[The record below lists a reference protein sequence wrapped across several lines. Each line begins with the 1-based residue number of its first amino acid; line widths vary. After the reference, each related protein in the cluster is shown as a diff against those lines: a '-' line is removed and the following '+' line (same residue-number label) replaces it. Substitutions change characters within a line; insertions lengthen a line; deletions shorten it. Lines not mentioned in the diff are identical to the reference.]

1 MYVNVTPLLC
11 RAKELTTPPE
21 SEQRT
26 TLKETH
32 GSVHEQS
39 SPMDRPPSTDAD
51 GRTLTDNSSEETADV
66 DKLGLSLDS
75 LQLVESS
82 SVTVD
87 GQSTVDTSTIAV
99 EGTSSPP
106 SAVTAEHTP
115 VSSVAKL
122 QHAMSVWC
130 TAATLELL
138 RGGGGGDGG
147 RGGGGVEEGEPLES
161 PFLPPVHS
169 VEQTQLQRSIFM
181 QQLKRK

>member
-1 MYVNVTPLLC
+1 V
-11 RAKELTTPPE
+11 TTPPK

-39 SPMDRPPSTDAD
+39 SLRDLPPSTDAD
-51 GRTLTDNSSEETADV
+51 GRTLTDNSSEETADA

-82 SVTVD
+82 SVTMD

-99 EGTSSPP
+99 ESTSSPP
-106 SAVTAEHTP
+106 STVTVEHTP

-138 RGGGGGDGG
+138 QGGGEGDGGRGGGGDGG

-169 VEQTQLQRSIFM
+169 VEQTQLQRSIFL